1 MSRTSRLSISCS
13 LQGLRSSPLERTN
26 KLGVNGCEVKTYAAL
41 FFHHPPACGGRLQ
54 AMTPKVT
61 PGRKE
66 ASEAA
71 DFP

>member
-26 KLGVNGCEVKTYAAL
+26 KLGVNGCEVKTHAAL
-41 FFHHPPACGGRLQ
+41 FFHHPPARGGRLQ

-61 PGRKE
+61 PGGKE
-66 ASEAA
+66 ASGPA